1 MLATFRRCRTVKPV
15 SQFLHHSVNMA
26 FCARAISLRRT
37 SGARRNVRS
46 SRARRLKALILTA
59 SGQSRSI
66 VPISHSIWPRRARN
80 GATLVALRL
89 EAERFCVIDSR
100 WRPAASARLRAR
112 ITVCRLTCNLSA
124 MAESVIGPSSAI
136 SSDNRSKLNFM
147 GRPRRLTV

>member
-89 EAERFCVIDSR
+89 EAERFCVIE
-100 WRPAASARLRAR
+100 LQ
-112 ITVCRLTCNLSA
+112 
-124 MAESVIGPSSAI
+124 MAT
-136 SSDNRSKLNFM
+136 RSFSPLAGAHHGLPTYVQFERN
-147 GRPRRLTV
+147 G